1 MLKGNKIELSCTAEK
16 IKRKSPKMD
25 LSCSCPKFSWK
36 GIKKWCIKEKLLLL
50 TIFSVVL
57 GVGLGFIM
65 RQAKFTS
72 LQRYYWGF
80 PGDVVMMHM
89 LKCII
94 VPLII
99 FSILTG
105 VASLAGSSG
114 KLSIYAVIYYL
125 TTTIIAIIIG
135 IIVSVAIKPG
145 SNVDRDE
152 VASGAAVT
160 QRKSVVDG
168 LLDIV
173 RNCFPDN
180 IIEATFDQAS
190 TARYNTTPDGDIK
203 IRVSYGGSQNV
214 LGLIVFCSMFGY
226 YLGKIASEGNKSA
239 KLALELFNG
248 LNDAIMSMVDLIMWY
263 VPIGLLFL
271 ISNKSWAW
279 ATTCSQLGPL

>member
-1 MLKGNKIELSCTAEK
+1 
-16 IKRKSPKMD
+16 
-25 LSCSCPKFSWK
+25 
-36 GIKKWCIKEKLLLL
+36 
-50 TIFSVVL
+50 
-57 GVGLGFIM
+57 M

-145 SNVDRDE
+145 S
-152 VASGAAVT
+152 
-160 QRKSVVDG
+160 
-168 LLDIV
+168 V
-173 RNCFPDN
+173 R
-180 IIEATFDQAS
+180 
-190 TARYNTTPDGDIK
+190 G
-203 IRVSYGGSQNV
+203 
-214 LGLIVFCSMFGY
+214 
-226 YLGKIASEGNKSA
+226 
-239 KLALELFNG
+239 
-248 LNDAIMSMVDLIMWY
+248 IM
-263 VPIGLLFL
+263 G
-271 ISNKSWAW
+271 
-279 ATTCSQLGPL
+279 